1 MARPENRA
9 LLKVAEDVVQC
20 IRGPRKT
27 DQMMTEED

>member
-9 LLKVAEDVVQC
+9 SLKMAERIVQY
-20 IRGPRKT
+20 IRDTSKT

>member
-9 LLKVAEDVVQC
+9 SLKMAERVVQC
-20 IRGPRKT
+20 IRDASKT